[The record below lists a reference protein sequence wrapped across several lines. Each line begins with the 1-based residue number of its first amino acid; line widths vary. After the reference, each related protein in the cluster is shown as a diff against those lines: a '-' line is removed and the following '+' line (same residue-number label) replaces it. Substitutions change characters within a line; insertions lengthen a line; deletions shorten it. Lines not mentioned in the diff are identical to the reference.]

1 MDEYNKLIE
10 ECTNNLP
17 DDSRVVL
24 KSTDWKKILL
34 EIANKYSLKNE
45 QYLKLEEL
53 VLFVL
58 LAIEDENDLKQN
70 IENEVLVSSI
80 LAEELKNEI
89 SDRIFSLIIKRFED
103 LQEKDKE
110 MEDGDENEADDS
122 EMIESVYIPIPEN
135 TNQKYDN
142 LDIPPINLP
151 TEENIPDDFVNNK
164 LNQVVI
170 SKKEDIP
177 EIKPAVDQKPISQN
191 PIIKSYTA
199 DPYREPVE

>member
-103 LQEKDKE
+103 LQEKDKR

-177 EIKPAVDQKPISQN
+177 EIKPAVDQKPIPQN